1 MIYFI
6 FLLWEKKI
14 NLKMVGGVLVV
25 IERFLVKLKFDKN
38 IVVNKGNYKI
48 GELIYDLI
56 KK

>member
-14 NLKMVGGVLVV
+14 NLKKVGGVLVV

>member
-1 MIYFI
+1 
-6 FLLWEKKI
+6 
-14 NLKMVGGVLVV
+14 MVGGVLVV